1 MLSAN
6 PTLTNLRSEHGEQQ
20 APMSCGKPFRVALIP
35 WSSVLIA
42 SILMST
48 AMVASSACA
57 AAKACFEP
65 MNALL
70 LTVDTDNQIGCHWAE
85 S

>member
-6 PTLTNLRSEHGEQQ
+6 STLMNLRSEHVEQQ
-20 APMSCGKPFRVALIP
+20 APMSCGKPFRGALTP

-70 LTVDTDNQIGCHWAE
+70 LTFTDDQIGCHWAE